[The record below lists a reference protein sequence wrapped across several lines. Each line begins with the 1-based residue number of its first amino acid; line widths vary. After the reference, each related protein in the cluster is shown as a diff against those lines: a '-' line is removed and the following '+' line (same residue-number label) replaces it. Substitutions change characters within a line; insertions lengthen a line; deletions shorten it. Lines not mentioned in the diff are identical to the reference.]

1 MKQKKQ
7 RTDKSNILARE
18 DQQNPETDA
27 KNQQKL
33 YKSNKK
39 NRKYKQHKSNKNDI
53 KVKKKNINKNEATEN
68 QQKRCKGNR
77 KATAESGSNR
87 HPTETI

>member
-1 MKQKKQ
+1 MKWKKQ

-27 KNQQKL
+27 KNQPKL

-39 NRKYKQHKSNKNDI
+39 KQKI
-53 KVKKKNINKNEATEN
+53 
-68 QQKRCKGNR
+68 
-77 KATAESGSNR
+77 
-87 HPTETI
+87 